1 MKISKYE
8 LVMEKTAEYNY
19 DKNVRCADDIVD
31 FAVNVIKINKKD
43 REHFLMVCVNSKLD
57 IIAVSDEGIGD
68 LTSAPVSIREIA
80 KTAILA
86 NAAGVFFV
94 HNHPSEDVTPSD
106 EDIDTTKRLM
116 KSFEILGIKVIDHV
130 IVGGNDFT
138 SMRSEGCLEE

>member
-1 MKISKYE
+1 MKVSKYE

-19 DKNVRCADDIVD
+19 DKNVHCADDIVD
-31 FAVNVIKINKKD
+31 FAINVMKINKKD
-43 REHFLMVCVNSKLD
+43 REHFVMICVNSKLD

-94 HNHPSEDVTPSD
+94 HNHPSEDPTPSA
-106 EDIDTTKRLM
+106 EDITTTKRLM
-116 KSFEILGIKVIDHV
+116 KSFDIIGINFIDHV

-138 SMRSEGCLEE
+138 SMRNERCLEE